1 MDKKELQEQRMKGYF
16 IEATKEMLK
25 GEGLKSI
32 SVRSI
37 ADRAGYSF
45 ATMYNYFRDVKDLI
59 FVCVKD
65 FQEECAEFVKVE
77 TINSPNG
84 LDKIRDITKA
94 YIKYFVQYPGIF
106 DLFFLEK
113 MTDIG
118 SKQPTSELIYSF
130 LDQLCADEWKY
141 CIDQKIITSEEAE
154 SIKLELKFMSA
165 GMLLFYNNRR
175 QPTNYSDFSAN
186 TNKLLDQIFKDI
198 RSSNSK

>member
-1 MDKKELQEQRMKGYF
+1 MEKKEIQEQRMKGYF
-16 IEATKEMLK
+16 IEATKQMLR

-45 ATMYNYFRDVKDLI
+45 ATMYNYFRDIKDLI

-65 FQEECAEFVKVE
+65 FQDECDDFVKAE
-77 TINSPNG
+77 TIKSPQG
-84 LDKIRDITKA
+84 IQKIKEITKS

-118 SKQPTSELIYSF
+118 SKQPTTELIYSF
-130 LDQLCADEWKY
+130 LDRLCSEEWNY
-141 CIDQKIITSEEAE
+141 CLAQKIVRNENVEILKS
-154 SIKLELKFMSA
+154 ELKYMSA
-165 GMLLFYNNRR
+165 GMLLYYNNRR
-175 QPTNYSDFSAN
+175 QPVTYNEFVKI
-186 TNKLLDQIFKDI
+186 TETQLDYIFQNI
-198 RSSNSK
+198 